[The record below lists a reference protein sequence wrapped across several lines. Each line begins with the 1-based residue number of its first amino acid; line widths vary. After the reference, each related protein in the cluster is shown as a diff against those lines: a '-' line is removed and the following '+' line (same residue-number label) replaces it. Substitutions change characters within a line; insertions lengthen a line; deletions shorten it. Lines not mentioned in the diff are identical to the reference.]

1 MKLAIIII
9 LITSL
14 IISTILGIIDSNK
27 KFKYSFSLTK
37 DEFEKFLKD
46 ANELDKIFYD

>member
-14 IISTILGIIDSNK
+14 IISTILGIIDSSK
-27 KFKYSFSLTK
+27 KRDKYNLSYEEYEHFIKNASKL
-37 DEFEKFLKD
+37 EK
-46 ANELDKIFYD
+46 ISYD

>member
-14 IISTILGIIDSNK
+14 IISIILGIIESNK
-27 KFKYSFSLTK
+27 KNKYNLSYEEYEHFIKNASK
-37 DEFEKFLKD
+37 
-46 ANELDKIFYD
+46 LDKISYD